1 MSEASERERKKKKAI
16 ELAPN
21 SLRRHPFLSCK
32 TQENAIILSSRRS
45 KGGKDACLRADDSRQ
60 KVGSQLALECVC
72 ALAAPLCASV
82 LEALGAL
89 EQLATHRAGELLGA
103 VRIQLVI
110 PQPVDGETS
119 ENEIERGKKLM
130 YILILSKMV
139 P

>member
-72 ALAAPLCASV
+72 ALAAPNCASV

-89 EQLATHRAGELLGA
+89 SPPLGCPSSCARHSLLDLDIA
-103 VRIQLVI
+103 S
-110 PQPVDGETS
+110 T
-119 ENEIERGKKLM
+119 
-130 YILILSKMV
+130 
-139 P
+139 